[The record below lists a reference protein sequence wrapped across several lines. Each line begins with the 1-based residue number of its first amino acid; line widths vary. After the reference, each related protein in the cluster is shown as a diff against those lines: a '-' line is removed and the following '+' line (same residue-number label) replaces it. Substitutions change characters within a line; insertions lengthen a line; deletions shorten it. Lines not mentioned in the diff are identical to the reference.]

1 MSEEHEADK
10 LIQITETPTIIED
23 QPTKPKKVKKE
34 ISPERK
40 AQLIEQLKRAR
51 LKASE
56 NRKARKEA
64 KEKEKADIKAS
75 TPASTPASKPNK
87 NVSIVDPRDAE
98 LERLRNQVK
107 TFTLQDIA
115 TKSKK
120 KAKPKPKVKTAS
132 TNDTDDDES
141 SKVEEKKNIQTPPQS
156 QQSQKEHT
164 PLQRKNIQPPSPKS
178 PAPTLPPPPK
188 KKKPKKVYG
197 IYLNKRRR

>member
-1 MSEEHEADK
+1 MSEEHDADK

-34 ISPERK
+34 ISPKRK
-40 AQLIEQLKRAR
+40 AQLIEQLKKAR

-64 KEKEKADIKAS
+64 KEKEKADIK
-75 TPASTPASKPNK
+75 ASTPASKPNK

-141 SKVEEKKNIQTPPQS
+141 SKVEEKKNIQTPPQA